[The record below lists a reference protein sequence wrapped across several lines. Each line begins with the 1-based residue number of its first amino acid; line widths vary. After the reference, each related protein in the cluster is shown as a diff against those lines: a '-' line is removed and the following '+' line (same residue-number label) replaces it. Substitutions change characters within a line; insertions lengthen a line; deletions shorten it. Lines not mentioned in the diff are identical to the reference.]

1 MIELSDKNVRTSL
14 IQSSKGNQLKWEY
27 DATWYKAD
35 YTGYEGLAEYMVSN
49 LLRYSNLEDESFIL
63 YETEEISYRRTLYH
77 GCRSR
82 NFLPK
87 GWQIVTLERLF
98 ESNYGRSLYKSIYQ
112 IQEVEDRARFLTE
125 QVEQMTGL
133 INFGKY
139 LSRLLTIDALFLN
152 EDRHMHNIAVLRDKT
167 GAYHFSPVFDN
178 GCALLSDTTMDYP
191 LGEDIIDLIP
201 EVHAKTLCRDFNEQ
215 LDAVEKLYGQTMKF
229 SFDEHVITGL
239 LENEPYYPE
248 EIKIRVRDIL
258 LQQRRSYRYLF
269 R

>member
-1 MIELSDKNVRTSL
+1 MIELGDKNVRTSL
-14 IQSSKGNQLKWEY
+14 RQSSKGNQLKWEHEGI
-27 DATWYKAD
+27 WYKAD
-35 YTGYEGLAEYMVSN
+35 YTGYEGLA
-49 LLRYSNLEDESFIL
+49 
-63 YETEEISYRRTLYH
+63 
-77 GCRSR
+77 
-82 NFLPK
+82 
-87 GWQIVTLERLF
+87 
-98 ESNYGRSLYKSIYQ
+98 
-112 IQEVEDRARFLTE
+112 DRH
-125 QVEQMTGL
+125 
-133 INFGKY
+133 Y

-152 EDRHMHNIAVLRDKT
+152 EDRHMHNVAVLRDKT

-191 LGEDIIDLIP
+191 MSEDIIDLIP

-229 SFDEHVITGL
+229 SYDEHVITGL

-258 LQQRRSYRYLF
+258 LQQRRSYQYLF